1 MNMHQIIEYLKE
13 NLRIETSTSSNY
25 TGGMDGSGSLY
36 QTEITIKLVLDGEEI
51 SSVTI

>member
-13 NLRIETSTSSNY
+13 NLRIETSISSEY
-25 TGGMDGSGSLY
+25 TGGMDGSGSMY
-36 QTEITIKLVLDGEEI
+36 TTITTIKLVLDGEEI